1 MPVHPHGCGE
11 RGIARCDGVEDGG
24 SSPRLWGTLWRAWAG
39 QKSPRF
45 IPTAVGNA
53 GTHLRSAICRT
64 VHPHGCGERIGSK
77 IVLPSIIGSS
87 PRLWGTP
94 PERRQCR
101 HWQRFIPTAVGNAAC
116 ARYPALY
123 KAVHPHGCG
132 ERRLFGWPISNM
144 IGSSPRL
151 WGTLLLVL
159 SISLSSRFIPTAVG
173 NAHFT
178 TAT

>member
-1 MPVHPHGCGE
+1 M
-11 RGIARCDGVEDGG
+11 
-24 SSPRLWGTLWRAWAG
+24 
-39 QKSPRF
+39 
-45 IPTAVGNA
+45 GNA

-151 WGTLLLVL
+151 WGTR
-159 SISLSSRFIPTAVG
+159 ISRPLPSSRHRFIPAAVG
-173 NAHFT
+173 NAYERVAESILTSVHPHGCGERPNQVSRKSVVLGSSPRLWGT
-178 TAT
+178 RSNA